1 MFAVTATSFLST
13 TLKLV
18 STIGRFW
25 HALPWTSLS
34 SFIISDGV
42 VIWRTWILYPERQ
55 WIMILP
61 CLLLMGTTG
70 TFVASPLSTAFFAL
84 SFTTNAIS
92 TLLILYQ
99 LWAHVGFRS
108 HLGIQKRTRVT
119 NVLLVLVE
127 VGFVYCGIQGVALVL
142 RSFNGS
148 HWTPT
153 YSTGAFVRSVMFELV
168 IWAGAMYP
176 SIIVLLVSTQ
186 CSVVETFHLSTEFM
200 NVQRNTDPE
209 QAIKD
214 LELAREPTFPQR
226 LGQDSALASSALN
239 HPEIVPGVV
248 DTGRAP
254 DQVERN
260 FAESSGAQATRSV
273 PF

>member
-1 MFAVTATSFLST
+1 LRCCTCFQHIHSCLCVLRILQIVHLKYAGRQRGMKTRPIRIMFAVTATSFLST

-18 STIGRFW
+18 STIGPKAVGISYPLLVHETKYSRFW

-99 LWAHVGFRS
+99 LW
-108 HLGIQKRTRVT
+108 
-119 NVLLVLVE
+119 
-127 VGFVYCGIQGVALVL
+127 
-142 RSFNGS
+142 
-148 HWTPT
+148 
-153 YSTGAFVRSVMFELV
+153 
-168 IWAGAMYP
+168 
-176 SIIVLLVSTQ
+176 
-186 CSVVETFHLSTEFM
+186 
-200 NVQRNTDPE
+200 
-209 QAIKD
+209 
-214 LELAREPTFPQR
+214 
-226 LGQDSALASSALN
+226 
-239 HPEIVPGVV
+239 
-248 DTGRAP
+248 
-254 DQVERN
+254 
-260 FAESSGAQATRSV
+260 
-273 PF
+273 